1 MLHLNKPVVIGS
13 VRAELT
19 TPQELLLGGMLKDD
33 ETQRQL
39 SQHLQDV
46 HLHVVAAK
54 LSSLVVDVRALNFV
68 NSSAL
73 RLFVDLASRAD
84 AYKLI
89 FNIDTSI
96 TWHRL
101 SFSVLQSLAPH
112 RVELR
117 DGSPSR

>member
-1 MLHLNKPVVIGS
+1 MLYVNQPVIIGS

-19 TPQELLLGGMLKDD
+19 MPHILLLQGMLKDD
-33 ETQRQL
+33 VTQRVL
-39 SQHLQDV
+39 AHHLRDLHV
-46 HLHVVAAK
+46 HLVASK
-54 LSSLVVDVRALNFV
+54 TESFIVDVRGLQFV

-84 AYKLI
+84 PYKLI
-89 FNIDTSI
+89 FKIDTSI

-101 SFSVLQSLAPH
+101 SFSVLQSLAPN

-117 DGSPSR
+117 DGLQ

>member
-1 MLHLNKPVVIGS
+1 MLYVNQPVVIGS

-19 TPQELLLGGMLKDD
+19 TPQVLLLGGMLKDE
-33 ETQRQL
+33 ETQRLL
-39 SQHLQDV
+39 SQHLRDLHA
-46 HLHVVAAK
+46 HLVASK
-54 LSSLVVDVRALNFV
+54 MTSLVVDVRGLNFV

-101 SFSVLQSLAPH
+101 SFSVLQALAPH

-117 DGSPSR
+117 DGVAA